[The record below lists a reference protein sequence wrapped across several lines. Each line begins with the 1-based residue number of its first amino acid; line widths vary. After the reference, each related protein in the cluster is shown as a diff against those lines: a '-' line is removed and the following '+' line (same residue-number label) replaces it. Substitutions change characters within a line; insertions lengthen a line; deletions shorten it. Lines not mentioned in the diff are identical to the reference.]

1 MKITPKMIADVSIG
15 ILVLIAICV
24 MLAWVAQGPT
34 KEDIEQ
40 HREKMVAPIPVA
52 PQDPIDDHAKIKP
65 KNDAAQKP
73 SDLRTQSNF
82 FKKNKRKRLFGGRL
96 LRGMF

>member
-52 PQDPIDDHAKIKP
+52 PQGPIDDLAKIKP
-65 KNDAAQKP
+65 ENDDAEKP
-73 SDLRTQSNF
+73 SDLRTQSKF
-82 FKKNKRKRLFGGRL
+82 LEKNKRKRLFRGGL
-96 LRGMF
+96 LRRMF